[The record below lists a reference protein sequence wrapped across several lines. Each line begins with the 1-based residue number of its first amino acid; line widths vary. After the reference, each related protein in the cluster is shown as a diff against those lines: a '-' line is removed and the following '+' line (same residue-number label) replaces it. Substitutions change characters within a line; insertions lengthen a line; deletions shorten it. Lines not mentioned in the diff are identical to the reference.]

1 MCFPHQFLR
10 KQIPWD
16 DRKGKWVHCFSVAI
30 TKSLTKNNSWK
41 TGFVLAHSYSGI
53 RVSHGR
59 KAQQQVTGTEGG
71 RGGWKITSS
80 TPFRKRTRAKVEVGS
95 IYKLWKPTPIAMLA
109 PAKLYLLNFLWQ
121 HHQLEICCLNPWA
134 YRAVVLNPWVA
145 TPCGESYDF
154 FIQIIYKIFTLWF
167 SKVAKLQL

>member
-1 MCFPHQFLR
+1 MIRLSWHTKPHRSKKIYVLCVFPHQFLR

-30 TKSLTKNNSWK
+30 TKPLTKNNSWK

-59 KAQQQVTGTEGG
+59 KAQQQVTGTNRG
-71 RGGWKITSS
+71 RGGWKIRSS

-95 IYKLWKPTPIAMLA
+95 IYKLWKPTPMLC
-109 PAKLYLLNFLWQ
+109 LLQQSYTSWTSSDSTTNWRF
-121 HHQLEICCLNPWA
+121 
-134 YRAVVLNPWVA
+134 AV
-145 TPCGESYDF
+145 
-154 FIQIIYKIFTLWF
+154 
-167 SKVAKLQL
+167 